1 MDKTLETLEKV
12 ISKKDIDAIQ
22 KIIIYQDSD
31 GSYTAYGRYHI
42 VKNNDGMYRVS
53 VIGTHT
59 VKDFYKLKNAVA
71 WCSFD
76 KRMLYKEARRL
87 HQLDQMVFSMDTEIQ
102 IHSKL
107 MKKSKNEEATL
118 IYLAKLTN
126 NKTKKRSFTNEIN
139 DFIQE
144 YQRWQTKMFDSKPSY

>member
-1 MDKTLETLEKV
+1 MDDKLETLEKV

-31 GSYTAYGRYHI
+31 GSYTAYGKYHI
-42 VKNNDGMYRVS
+42 AKNQDGIYEVS
-53 VIGTHT
+53 VIGSHT
-59 VKDFYKLKNAVA
+59 VKDFYKLKNAAA

-76 KRMLYKEARRL
+76 KRMLFKQARRL

-107 MKKSKNEEATL
+107 MKKSRDNESAL
-118 IYLAKLTN
+118 IYLAKLTQ
-126 NKTKKRSFTNEIN
+126 NKFKKRSFINEIN
-139 DFIQE
+139 DFIQD
-144 YQRWQTKMFDSKPSY
+144 YQRWQTKMFNTKPSY